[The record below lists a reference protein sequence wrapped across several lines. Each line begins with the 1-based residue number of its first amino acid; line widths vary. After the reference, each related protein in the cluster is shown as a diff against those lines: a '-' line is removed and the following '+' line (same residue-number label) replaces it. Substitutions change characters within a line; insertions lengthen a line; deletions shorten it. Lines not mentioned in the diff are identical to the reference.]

1 VPAGGTR
8 RVLVAAALSA
18 ALLGAAGCDGGDRE
32 GAPAP
37 SGNAAAGTGGALVWA
52 LADRPA
58 EVDPLLATRRSDQL
72 VTRQVHEPLV
82 EQLAAPFG
90 DARRLPGLAV
100 SSGASAGYT
109 IWHFALRQGVRFQDG
124 TPFNAGA
131 VLANAERWRT
141 TTAGRALLPDLFAA
155 DAPRPDLVR
164 FFLDRPDPDFP
175 ARLSDPRLGIVS
187 PRALVPRRG
196 SGARMAREERSG
208 TGPFE
213 LRERDAGGALV
224 ARNLAWWGS
233 DRGLGPALDQVQFRV
248 STSADGRLA
257 LLEAGDVQVAEA
269 LGPSEAREA
278 RRNPLLEILRG
289 AGASLGLERSVR
301 GITSAREIP
310 SLSGVWVARVGG
322 G

>member
-1 VPAGGTR
+1 MPGRGTR
-8 RVLVAAALSA
+8 R
-18 ALLGAAGCDGGDRE
+18 ALLALAVASLAAAGCADDGQSAFERGTAGGF
-32 GAPAP
+32 GA
-37 SGNAAAGTGGALVWA
+37 GGVLTWA

-58 EVDPLLATRRSDQL
+58 ELDPLLATTRSEQL

-82 EQLAAPFG
+82 EDLAAPFG
-90 DARRLPGLAV
+90 NGRRVPGLAA
-100 SSGASAGYT
+100 SYGASAGFT
-109 IWHFALRQGVRFQDG
+109 IWRFVLRQGVRFQDG

-141 TTAGRALLPDLFAA
+141 TTAGRQLLPELFAA

-164 FFLDRPDPDFP
+164 LFLDRPDPDFP
-175 ARLSDPRLGIVS
+175 ERLADPRLGIVS
-187 PRALVPRRG
+187 PRALEPR
-196 SGARMAREERSG
+196 SGTGAGMAREVRSG

-224 ARNLAWWGS
+224 ARNLAWWGTE
-233 DRGLGPALDQVQFRV
+233 RGLGPALDQAEFRV

-269 LGPSEAREA
+269 LGPAEARKA
-278 RRNPLLEILRG
+278 RHDPLLDVLRG
-289 AGASLGLERSVR
+289 GGTSLGLERSVR
-301 GITSAREIP
+301 GITSASQVP